1 MIKDLTEEREKEIII
16 RDNVSNGQWDFDLLA
31 NEWDVDQLEDWGL
44 DIPNF
49 ERDENQDDKYTQKID
64 TPVYEPKNEK
74 PKITELYNAERY
86 KELIS
91 EIDNSSIDNDV
102 KAMLKVSASRH
113 IVFNYENMAD
123 YYAHSSKDVQILM
136 ENSALVI
143 IDFDKAIELNY
154 VKLKNEISEQ
164 CELDEDE

>member
-1 MIKDLTEEREKEIII
+1 M
-16 RDNVSNGQWDFDLLA
+16 
-31 NEWDVDQLEDWGL
+31 
-44 DIPNF
+44 
-49 ERDENQDDKYTQKID
+49 
-64 TPVYEPKNEK
+64 
-74 PKITELYNAERY
+74 
-86 KELIS
+86 IS